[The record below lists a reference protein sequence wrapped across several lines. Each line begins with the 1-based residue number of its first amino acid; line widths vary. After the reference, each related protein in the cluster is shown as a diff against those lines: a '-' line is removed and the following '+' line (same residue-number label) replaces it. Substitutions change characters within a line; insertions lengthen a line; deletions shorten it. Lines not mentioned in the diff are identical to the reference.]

1 MSGHSKWS
9 TIKRKKEKT
18 DSARGRL
25 FTKLIKEITLAARG
39 GGGDESSNPRLRTAI
54 QNAKANNMPQANI
67 EKAIQKGT
75 GELPGVVYEETV
87 YEGYGPGGVALL
99 IEIVTDNK
107 NRTVADIR
115 HILSKNNGSMGS
127 AGSVSWMFDKKGIVV
142 VEDNNITED
151 KLMEVVLEYGADD
164 IIDDN
169 GVFEIVTVPEQFENV
184 KEALRKA
191 NIDFTSAN
199 LTLIPNN
206 FKKIEGKNTEQ
217 VLKLMEAL
225 EEHEDVQN
233 VYSNFDID
241 DEEMK
246 NY

>member
-75 GELPGVVYEETV
+75 GELPGVIYEETV

-184 KEALRKA
+184 KVKGENAKFR
-191 NIDFTSAN
+191 
-199 LTLIPNN
+199 
-206 FKKIEGKNTEQ
+206 
-217 VLKLMEAL
+217 
-225 EEHEDVQN
+225 
-233 VYSNFDID
+233 
-241 DEEMK
+241 
-246 NY
+246 